1 MAWFTSYLSDK
12 QQAVVSY
19 TFVRALKSVYDEVR
33 ACIRYNVHSTRTWGS
48 NRVIMLPISKEK
60 LQTILNDIE
69 LYCGIWGLK
78 INTAKTKAMIFEKV
92 ATQHVT

>member
-1 MAWFTSYLSDK
+1 
-12 QQAVVSY
+12 
-19 TFVRALKSVYDEVR
+19 
-33 ACIRYNVHSTRTWGS
+33 
-48 NRVIMLPISKEK
+48 MLPISKEK
-60 LQTILNDIE
+60 LQAILNDFE